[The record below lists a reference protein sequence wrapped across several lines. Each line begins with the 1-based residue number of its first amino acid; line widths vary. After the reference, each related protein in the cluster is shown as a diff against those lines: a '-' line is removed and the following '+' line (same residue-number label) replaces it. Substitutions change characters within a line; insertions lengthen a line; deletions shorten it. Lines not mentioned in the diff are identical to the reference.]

1 MKSKISKTLVDAIL
15 IVVGTFLMALSIK
28 FFMLPNKITTG
39 GASGIA
45 TILFYKFNFN
55 MSMSILFLNI
65 PLFIIAIRKFGLKFI
80 FKSLITTVL
89 FTFFVEIINLQTY
102 VVTQKVDIFISTLY
116 GGLLLGLG
124 ISLVFKA
131 GASTGGSDL
140 LAQILQKKDGNFN
153 LSKIM
158 LIIDT
163 IIITGLIIVFNDI
176 NLGLYSVIAIY
187 VSSRIIDL
195 VFEGVNYTK
204 VVNIIT
210 KNDTTITN
218 QIIDV
223 LKRGATVTKCI
234 GAYTKNEYIN
244 ITCVVTRGE
253 ISKIKRI
260 AYDID
265 PNAFIYISNT
275 NEVWGRGFKKF

>member
-1 MKSKISKTLVDAIL
+1 MKSKISKAIIDGVL
-15 IVVGTFLMALSIK
+15 IAIGTFLMALSIK

-55 MSMSILFLNI
+55 MSISIMLINI
-65 PLFIIAIRKFGLKFI
+65 PLFIMAIRKFGLKFI
-80 FKSLITTVL
+80 FKSLIATLL
-89 FTFFVEIINLQTY
+89 FTFFVEAIDFNTY
-102 VVTQKVDIFISTLY
+102 VLTYRIDVLISALY
-116 GGLLLGLG
+116 GGLLLGFG

-140 LAQILQKKDGNFN
+140 LAQILQKKDGTFN
-153 LSKIM
+153 LSKII
-158 LIIDT
+158 LIIDSL
-163 IIITGLIIVFNDI
+163 IITGLIIVFNDI

-187 VSSRIIDL
+187 VSSRMISL

-210 KNDTTITN
+210 KNDTSITDN
-218 QIIDV
+218 IIDG

-234 GAYTKNEYIN
+234 GAYTKQEYIN
-244 ITCVVTRGE
+244 ITCVVTLRE
-253 ISKIKRI
+253 IAKVKQI
-260 AYDID
+260 AYEID

-275 NEVWGRGFKKF
+275 NEVWGNGFKKF

>member
-1 MKSKISKTLVDAIL
+1 MKSKISKTLIDAIL

-55 MSMSILFLNI
+55 MSISILFINI

-260 AYDID
+260 AYEMD

>member
-55 MSMSILFLNI
+55 MSMSILFINI

-102 VVTQKVDIFISTLY
+102 VVTQKVDIFISALY

-187 VSSRIIDL
+187 VSSRMIDL